1 MLIPLLALNP
11 LIVPGIHFG
20 CPFVSEEVIIKQG
33 EVGNTMYFIESG
45 DVAIYQTNRGEAE
58 AKEVNRHGAGGFF
71 GEGALVNDGND
82 GGMGTG
88 ARF

>member
-1 MLIPLLALNP
+1 M
-11 LIVPGIHFG
+11 
-20 CPFVSEEVIIKQG
+20 K
-33 EVGNTMYFIESG
+33 SG

-82 GGMGTG
+82 GGIRNAGKYYTK
-88 ARF
+88 AKERASASRIWKKHFVD